1 VSEISL
7 NCVMMILF
15 QLVGQNN
22 QCTLLSFMIIII
34 NHTVLL
40 DIIIL
45 STSEPNS
52 LCYVETKNLDG
63 ETNLKIR
70 SSVPEIDHLSTP
82 EDCAQIRFYV
92 DSEPPTTNLFSYNA
106 TLVFPSGLPDRPRY
120 RGGPIKIPINLNS
133 MLLRGCVLKNTE
145 WVIGLVVFTGSD
157 TKLSLNSGATP
168 SKRSR
173 IEKMMNPQ
181 VYVIYLFLF
190 T

>member
-1 VSEISL
+1 MISFFE
-7 NCVMMILF
+7 NYF
-15 QLVGQNN
+15 
-22 QCTLLSFMIIII
+22 
-34 NHTVLL
+34 NHTLLL

-70 SSVPEIDHLSTP
+70 SSVPETDHLSTP
-82 EDCAQIRFYV
+82 DDCTHIRFYV

-106 TLVFPSGLPDRPRY
+106 TLVFPSGLPDRPRS

-157 TKLSLNSGATP
+157 TKLSLNSGDTP

-181 VYVIYLFLF
+181 VYVVYLFLF

>member
-1 VSEISL
+1 MGL
-7 NCVMMILF
+7 WKLF
-15 QLVGQNN
+15 LI
-22 QCTLLSFMIIII
+22 LLS
-34 NHTVLL
+34 LL

-70 SSVPEIDHLSTP
+70 SSVPETDHLTTP
-82 EDCAQIRFYV
+82 EDCTQIRFYV

-106 TLVFPSGLPDRPRY
+106 TLVFPAGLPDRPRS
-120 RGGPIKIPINLNS
+120 RSGPTKIPINLNS

-157 TKLSLNSGATP
+157 TKLSLNSGDTP

-181 VYVIYLFLF
+181 VYVIYLS

>member
-1 VSEISL
+1 
-7 NCVMMILF
+7 
-15 QLVGQNN
+15 
-22 QCTLLSFMIIII
+22 MIIYRRKRLP
-34 NHTVLL
+34 NFSFLL

-70 SSVPEIDHLSTP
+70 SSVPETENLTTP
-82 EDCAQIRFYV
+82 EECSQIRFYV

-106 TLVFPSGLPDRPRY
+106 TLVFPVGLPDRPR
-120 RGGPIKIPINLNS
+120 PIKVPVNLNS
-133 MLLRGCVLKNTE
+133 ILLRGCVLKNTE

-157 TKLSLNSGATP
+157 TKLSLNSGNTP

-181 VYVIYLFLF
+181 VYVIYLFC

>member
-1 VSEISL
+1 
-7 NCVMMILF
+7 MRKKK
-15 QLVGQNN
+15 
-22 QCTLLSFMIIII
+22 IIII
-34 NHTVLL
+34 LKKKCNFFLL

-70 SSVPEIDHLSTP
+70 SSVPETDHLTTP
-82 EDCAQIRFYV
+82 EDCSQIRFHV

-106 TLVFPSGLPDRPRY
+106 TLIFPKELPDRPRS
-120 RGGPIKIPINLNS
+120 RSGLTKVPVNLDS

-145 WVIGLVVFTGSD
+145 WVIGLVVFTGTD

-181 VYVIYLFLF
+181 VYVIYLS